1 MVVFLMRT
9 GCHFH
14 FMKLL
19 ESVFVSGLMN
29 SSLLPTAPFEI
40 QYIPMLLNLTARAT
54 AGIPLLSSPFT
65 YALIN
70 KLTAIAVFHPNMLS
84 IVWLL
89 LKSENNCVPQI
100 SQKYPR
106 FITAHSIARSQYYK
120 DSHQMKRIAFGNL
133 CSCVFPS
140 TVWYAI
146 LIKLLTQCCRL
157 CW

>member
-1 MVVFLMRT
+1 
-9 GCHFH
+9 
-14 FMKLL
+14 MKLL

-84 IVWLL
+84 IV
-89 LKSENNCVPQI
+89 
-100 SQKYPR
+100 
-106 FITAHSIARSQYYK
+106 
-120 DSHQMKRIAFGNL
+120 
-133 CSCVFPS
+133 
-140 TVWYAI
+140 
-146 LIKLLTQCCRL
+146 
-157 CW
+157 